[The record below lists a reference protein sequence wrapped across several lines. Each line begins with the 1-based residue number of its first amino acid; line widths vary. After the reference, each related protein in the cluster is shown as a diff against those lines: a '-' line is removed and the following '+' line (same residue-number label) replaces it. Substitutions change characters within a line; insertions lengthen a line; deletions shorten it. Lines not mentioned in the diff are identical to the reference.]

1 MGEAAKWIIYIVV
14 MVVIAV
20 VVYVAT
26 KGQFV
31 LL

>member
-1 MGEAAKWIIYIVV
+1 MGEGARWLIYIIVI
-14 MVVIAV
+14 VVIAV

-26 KGQFV
+26 KGQFI

>member
-1 MGEAAKWIIYIVV
+1 MGEAAKWLIYIVV
-14 MVVIAV
+14 IVVIAV

-26 KGQFV
+26 KGQFS

>member
-1 MGEAAKWIIYIVV
+1 MSGAARWLIYIVV

-26 KGQFV
+26 KGQFI